1 MQHVIKLA
9 TAKEQWDRL
18 EKIHLNRGKTRLI
31 PLINRLNIYKAKP
44 DAIIDDAASEIQKIA
59 CTITEIREEL
69 EPKDFS
75 LTLVLINAV
84 DGEQYAM
91 IK

>member
-9 TAKEQWDRL
+9 TAKEQWDKL
-18 EKIHLNRGKTRLI
+18 EKVHLNQGKTRLI
-31 PLINRLNIYKAKP
+31 PLINRLNTYKAKS
-44 DAIIDDAASEIQKIA
+44 DATIDDAASEIQEIV

-75 LTLVLINAV
+75 LALVLINAV

-91 IK
+91 TK